1 TFEGVEGVGAAAFED
16 EVGQH
21 EERLVAGVAGDRADR
36 DIVDAF
42 RARRG
47 EIGRELLESVVER
60 AQVIPD
66 AFVEIKGGAEIDLE
80 LLRLR
85 LLDDPARE
93 RAFPDGRAG
102 LPGWRAV
109 VGLLAGHGPAEA
121 RDGLNE
127 LRARV
132 GFRVEEED
140 QVPRG
145 KAAVDEAD

>member
-16 EVGQH
+16 EVGQD
-21 EERLVAGVAGDRADR
+21 EERLVARVAGDRADR
-36 DIVDAF
+36 HIIDAF

-66 AFVEIKGGAEIDLE
+66 AFVEIEGGAEIDLE

-102 LPGWRAV
+102 LPRRRTG
-109 VGLLAGHGPAEA
+109 VGLLAGYGPAGA
-121 RDGLNE
+121 RGGLSE
-127 LRARV
+127 LRAP
-132 GFRVEEED
+132 GGGRVE
-140 QVPRG
+140 G
-145 KAAVDEAD
+145 GDEGPGRR